1 MTQNAH
7 RALNRWT
14 LVIITLLAWA
24 LRTSLISHY
33 PLHPDEA
40 LYGYWGLLIGRGR
53 DPWLATVPVYKPP
66 LWPYLLAGTEAL
78 LGRSKFAVRLP
89 GLFTGLLT
97 VPLTAALA
105 RALYHDRRTA
115 CMAAIGTAL
124 SPLTIAFSASAFLD
138 PPMTALGLS
147 ACTAAL
153 CNRPRWAGI
162 LAGLSF
168 ATKQTGLIWLPLI
181 MLFQVPQA
189 AQSPRPRR
197 QSGAHLIQ
205 TLLGFSP
212 IVGLI
217 FAWDAVRVARG
228 AGGFWRVGLIGYG
241 GLRLIWPQE
250 LAPRLRGWIATA
262 RHIFTSPVIN
272 GVLLIGLPLLT
283 LQALKRR
290 FRTREAFVDL
300 TLISFSLIYFLLH
313 WLIAFPVWARYLLPL
328 APVLAILLGRAIH
341 TIASHLPDSFPI
353 SPSVISSF
361 IICSFVICS
370 FGHHPITSDRAA
382 YEGIEQ
388 ATAFL
393 ERLPEGSVV
402 YQHWLGWQYHFYL
415 FDAPVYLAY
424 WPTLSWLARD
434 VQVFGER
441 EPRYITFPAWES
453 PARVEH
459 TLNEVGYGLQ
469 PALST
474 SRQDGTPSF
483 TVYRIT
489 PATSRTGSHARRFN
503 HKNKNVTG
511 Q

>member
-1 MTQNAH
+1 MTRNAH
-7 RALNRWT
+7 RALDRWT

-24 LRTSLISHY
+24 LRSSLISHY

-89 GLFTGLLT
+89 GTFTGLLT

-105 RALYHDRRTA
+105 RALYHNRRTA
-115 CMAAIGTAL
+115 CIAAIATAL
-124 SPLTIAFSASAFLD
+124 SPFTIAFSASAFLD
-138 PPMTALGLS
+138 PPMTALGLG
-147 ACTAAL
+147 ACTAVL
-153 CNRPRWAGI
+153 HNRPRWAGI

-181 MLFQVPQA
+181 LLFQA
-189 AQSPRPRR
+189 ISSSRPRR
-197 QSGAHLIQ
+197 QASAQPIQ
-205 TLLGFSP
+205 TLLGFSL

-217 FAWDAVRVARG
+217 FGWDAVRVARG

-290 FRTREAFVDL
+290 PRTREAFVDL

-341 TIASHLPDSFPI
+341 TLASHLPGSPRTSSF
-353 SPSVISSF
+353 VISSF
-361 IICSFVICS
+361 IICSFVICSFVICS

-402 YQHWLGWQYHFYL
+402 YHHWLGWQYHFYL

-434 VQVFGER
+434 VQIFGER

-453 PARVEH
+453 PARVEYA
-459 TLNEVGYGLQ
+459 LNGVGYGLQ

-489 PATSRTGSHARRFN
+489 PGATERQNSGR
-503 HKNKNVTG
+503 
-511 Q
+511 